1 MADESH
7 LAMSIVNQFNAFAA
21 DFESCVADDNW
32 RRLETYFVD
41 DAAYWNVGGPD
52 PKITGRGAIIDY
64 LRDDVAN
71 NDRRFDSRNLEA
83 LTEPA
88 VTGNKLS
95 RNWRVTYRLSGAP
108 DLVLEGEARYEF
120 EGELIRSL
128 EEEITPES
136 MQRYIE
142 WMQGYGPGLDA

>member
-1 MADESH
+1 
-7 LAMSIVNQFNAFAA
+7 MSIVDKFNAFAA

-32 RRLETYFVD
+32 ARLEQYFLD
-41 DAAYWNVGGPD
+41 DASYWNVGGPD
-52 PKITGRGAIIDY
+52 PIITGRGAILDY
-64 LRDDVAN
+64 LRDNVAS
-71 NDRRFDSRNLEA
+71 NDRRFESRDLQA
-83 LTEPA
+83 ISEPA

-95 RNWRVTYRLSGAP
+95 RTWRVTYRLSGAP

-136 MQRYIE
+136 MRQYLE
-142 WMQGYGPGLDA
+142 WMQKYGSRLNA